1 MNSLKMFVL
10 SLAFTA
16 PLFANAACP
25 QLAGSYSCRYGIFSK
40 RVVVSQTVR
49 GGTTIYQVDNGG
61 EVIADG
67 IRHQTPTLHPMLD
80 QHARNYSY
88 IARCSTNKLAFE
100 GIADLV
106 RGGQGDVEGEL
117 TKRGN
122 GMDIRMRLV
131 TPDSDKEYEL
141 SCSP

>member
-1 MNSLKMFVL
+1 MKSLMILVL
-10 SLAFTA
+10 SLAFT

-25 QLAGSYSCRYGIFSK
+25 ELAGSYSCRYGLFSK

-61 EVIADG
+61 EVFADG
-67 IRHQTPTLHPMLD
+67 IRHQTPTLHPLLD
-80 QHARNYSY
+80 SKARNYSY

-106 RGGQGDVEGEL
+106 RGGQGDVEGHL
-117 TKRGN
+117 IKN
-122 GMDIRMRLV
+122 GTGVNIRMRLV
-131 TPDSDKEYEL
+131 TPDSDKVYDL
-141 SCSP
+141 TCTP